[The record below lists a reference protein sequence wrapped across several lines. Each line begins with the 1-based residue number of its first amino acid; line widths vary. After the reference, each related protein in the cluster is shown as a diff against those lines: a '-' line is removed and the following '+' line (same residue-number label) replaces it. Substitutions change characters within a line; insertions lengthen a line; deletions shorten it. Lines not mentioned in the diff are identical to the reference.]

1 MCYNVRMDII
11 TEREIKRMIH
21 QVASDEFVEALPMMT
36 ENFYK
41 KLFKLYG
48 LEFTPE
54 VVKQKRLFLC
64 KATEFF
70 IFKIL
75 PREVAVAT
83 IINTKF
89 ENGYIYS
96 PATKAFKKSLEQY
109 INNLEE
115 LILSC
120 DTSEDFEKKF
130 SEKYN
135 INLEDLTNY
144 LKFNRED
151 EISPLNNKL
160 ENFLNSIKKK
170 KIN

>member
-21 QVASDEFVEALPMMT
+21 QVASDEFVEALPVMT

-64 KATEFF
+64 RATEFF
-70 IFKIL
+70 IFKVL
-75 PREVAVAT
+75 PKEVAVAT

-120 DTSEDFEKKF
+120 DTSEEFENKF
-130 SEKYN
+130 SEKYGT
-135 INLEDLTNY
+135 NLQDIENY
-144 LKFNRED
+144 LKINNED
-151 EISPLNNKL
+151 EVSPFNTNL
-160 ENFLNSIKKK
+160 ERFLNSIKKK
-170 KIN
+170 K

>member
-1 MCYNVRMDII
+1 MSYFFTDNIINNVI
-11 TEREIKRMIH
+11 
-21 QVASDEFVEALPMMT
+21 
-36 ENFYK
+36 
-41 KLFKLYG
+41 FKLYVNYY
-48 LEFTPE
+48 LWNSN
-54 VVKQKRLFLC
+54 
-64 KATEFF
+64 FF
-70 IFKIL
+70 IFKVL
-75 PREVAVAT
+75 PKEVAVAT

-135 INLEDLTNY
+135 INYTD
-144 LKFNRED
+144 
-151 EISPLNNKL
+151 
-160 ENFLNSIKKK
+160 
-170 KIN
+170 